1 MEPETRA
8 ARRSGRWEN
17 TVIWG
22 RIMKI
27 TPLVAAASIAA
38 AAAFP
43 APATAQHTVVTV
55 VGAPVGPGWVAYHD
69 HMSRDDWDG
78 PRYWDHPANIVA
90 GMRGTTV
97 ITRIAAIA

>member
-1 MEPETRA
+1 
-8 ARRSGRWEN
+8 
-17 TVIWG
+17 
-22 RIMKI
+22 MKI